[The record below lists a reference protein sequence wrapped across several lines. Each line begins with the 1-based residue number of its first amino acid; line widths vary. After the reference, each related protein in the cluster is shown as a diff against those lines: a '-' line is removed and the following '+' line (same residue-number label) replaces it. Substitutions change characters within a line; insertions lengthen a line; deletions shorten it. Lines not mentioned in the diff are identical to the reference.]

1 MQQDRGLGRAFYI
14 PALDGWRAIAVGLVI
29 GAHCVPALINSG
41 WKVGK
46 YAAAGFERG
55 GVGVDIFFCL
65 SGYLIST
72 ILLREKERTKTIDFA
87 SFYIRRVFRIVP
99 PVLLY
104 LGVIFALRTL
114 HFLPPSK
121 TNDIIASLLFYRN
134 YSSGGDWYTGHFWS
148 LAIEEQFYL
157 VAPLF
162 LLLLPVRKAIVASL
176 TLILI
181 CVATRYLEY
190 REDWFTDTL
199 LLRTENRYDGLLW
212 GVMLGLL
219 MSHQATTVLLR
230 KYLSVLAVTSVLLAS
245 IAIVLC
251 VPSQATHRTVVAF
264 LMPWLIGFSIIRK
277 DSTLTRTLQL
287 KPLRI
292 VGTISYS
299 LYIWQMLFLTPDYVP
314 RALGVLQSQPLALA
328 LSLLCAGFSY
338 LVIERPFI
346 LIGRAIVRPRQKSK
360 PANYH
365 LILDPRPRLSK

>member
-14 PALDGWRAIAVGLVI
+14 PALDGWRAIAVGLVM

-190 REDWFTDTL
+190 REDL
-199 LLRTENRYDGLLW
+199 VYR
-212 GVMLGLL
+212 
-219 MSHQATTVLLR
+219 HATAQDR
-230 KYLSVLAVTSVLLAS
+230 KS
-245 IAIVLC
+245 IRRVAMGRNAGAFNVSSGNDRPIAKVSIRSSGDFCSSRLDSYRSLC
-251 VPSQATHRTVVAF
+251 
-264 LMPWLIGFSIIRK
+264 
-277 DSTLTRTLQL
+277 
-287 KPLRI
+287 
-292 VGTISYS
+292 TISGD
-299 LYIWQMLFLTPDYVP
+299 TPNRRCLLD
-314 RALGVLQSQPLALA
+314 ALA
-328 LSLLCAGFSY
+328 
-338 LVIERPFI
+338 
-346 LIGRAIVRPRQKSK
+346 
-360 PANYH
+360 H
-365 LILDPRPRLSK
+365 RL

>member
-14 PALDGWRAIAVGLVI
+14 PALDGLRAIAVGLVI

-157 VAPLF
+157 VAP
-162 LLLLPVRKAIVASL
+162 
-176 TLILI
+176 
-181 CVATRYLEY
+181 
-190 REDWFTDTL
+190 
-199 LLRTENRYDGLLW
+199 
-212 GVMLGLL
+212 
-219 MSHQATTVLLR
+219 
-230 KYLSVLAVTSVLLAS
+230 YLSGLAVISVLLAS

>member
-1 MQQDRGLGRAFYI
+1 MQQDRALGRAFYI

-29 GAHCVPALINSG
+29 GVHCVPALINSG

-46 YAAAGFERG
+46 YAAAGFEHG

-230 KYLSVLAVTSVLLAS
+230 KYLSGLAVTSVLLAS

-251 VPSQATHRTVVAF
+251 VPSQAAHRTVVAF
-264 LMPWLIGFSIIRK
+264 LMPWLIGFSNNSQRFYADTNVTVK
-277 DSTLTRTLQL
+277 ATSHRRHD
-287 KPLRI
+287 I
-292 VGTISYS
+292 V
-299 LYIWQMLFLTPDYVP
+299 
-314 RALGVLQSQPLALA
+314 QPLHLA
-328 LSLLCAGFSY
+328 DAFLDARLRTKGAG
-338 LVIERPFI
+338 RP
-346 LIGRAIVRPRQKSK
+346 AIS
-360 PANYH
+360 AA
-365 LILDPRPRLSK
+365 SFGT

>member
-14 PALDGWRAIAVGLVI
+14 PALDGWRAIAVGLVM
-29 GAHCVPALINSG
+29 GA
-41 WKVGK
+41 
-46 YAAAGFERG
+46 
-55 GVGVDIFFCL
+55 
-65 SGYLIST
+65 
-72 ILLREKERTKTIDFA
+72 
-87 SFYIRRVFRIVP
+87 
-99 PVLLY
+99 
-104 LGVIFALRTL
+104 
-114 HFLPPSK
+114 
-121 TNDIIASLLFYRN
+121 
-134 YSSGGDWYTGHFWS
+134 
-148 LAIEEQFYL
+148 
-157 VAPLF
+157 
-162 LLLLPVRKAIVASL
+162 
-176 TLILI
+176 
-181 CVATRYLEY
+181 
-190 REDWFTDTL
+190 
-199 LLRTENRYDGLLW
+199 
-212 GVMLGLL
+212 
-219 MSHQATTVLLR
+219 
-230 KYLSVLAVTSVLLAS
+230 LAS